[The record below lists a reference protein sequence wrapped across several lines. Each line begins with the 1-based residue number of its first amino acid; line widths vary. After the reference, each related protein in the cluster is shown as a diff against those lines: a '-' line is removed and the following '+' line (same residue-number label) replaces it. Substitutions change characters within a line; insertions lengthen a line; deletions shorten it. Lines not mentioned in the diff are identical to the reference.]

1 MTDSNRKFLVFTL
14 QSSLYALDLA
24 HVAEVS
30 DPPQLCPIPLAP
42 LCYSGALNY
51 HGDIVAVMDL
61 SVFLGIPGCVRPG
74 KLIVLHH
81 EVASLAFLVES
92 VVRIVAETEVSSSPA
107 KKNCFAAALLNLS
120 DGKATLLD
128 LEALVISAG
137 ICMQGNHTS
146 TNNFFTG

>member
-1 MTDSNRKFLVFTL
+1 MSDNNRKFLIFTL

-24 HVAEVS
+24 HIAEVS
-30 DPPQLCPIPLAP
+30 DPPRLCPIPRAP
-42 LCYSGALNY
+42 SCFSGAMNY
-51 HGDIVAVMDL
+51 HGDIVAVMNL
-61 SVFLGIPGCVRPG
+61 SIFLGIPGCNQPG

-92 VVRIVAETEVSSSPA
+92 VVRIIAEAEVSFSPTTE
-107 KKNCFAAALLNLS
+107 NGFAAALLNFS

-137 ICMQGNHTS
+137 ICMQGNHTAA
-146 TNNFFTG
+146 NIFFTG

>member
-30 DPPQLCPIPLAP
+30 DPPQLCPIPRAP
-42 LCYSGALNY
+42 SCYSGALNY
-51 HGDIVAVMDL
+51 HGDIVAVMNL
-61 SVFLGIPGCVRPG
+61 SAFLEIPGCNLPE

-81 EVASLAFLVES
+81 EVASLAFLVDS
-92 VVRIVAETEVSSSPA
+92 VVRIIAETEVSFGPTPE
-107 KKNCFAAALLNLS
+107 NGFAAALLNFS

-137 ICMQGNHTS
+137 ICMQGS
-146 TNNFFTG
+146 LPATNNFFTV